1 MASLAA
7 AQVQEVRSITRI
19 ERIGAHSHIRG
30 LGLDDSLEPRAVSQG
45 MVGQKMARK
54 AAGVILQMIREGK
67 IAGRAV
73 LLAGQPGT
81 GKTAIAMGL
90 AQALGPDTP
99 FTSMAGSEI
108 FSLEMS
114 KTEALTQAIRKS
126 IGIRIKEESEIIE
139 GEVVEVVVE
148 RAAGGGGAK
157 AGRLTLKTTDMET
170 NYDMGSKMIDSL
182 LKEKVQAGDVI
193 TIDKATGK
201 INKLGRSFARA
212 RDYDAT
218 GQQARFVQCPEG
230 ELQKR
235 KEVVHTVTLHEVD
248 VINSRTHGFLALFS
262 GDTGEIKSE
271 IREQINGKVAEWRE
285 EGKAEMIPGVLFIDE
300 AHMLDIECFSFL
312 NRALE
317 SETAPVVIMATNR
330 GITRIRGTNYRSPHG
345 IPLDLLDRMIIV
357 PTEPYHQAELKEI
370 LNIRPTTRPSSR
382 KYSTFGEDASLTFTV
397 TPLLVLSF
405 PLDRM
410 IIVPTEPYH
419 QAELK
424 EILNIR
430 PTTRP
435 SSRKYSTFGEDASL
449 TFTVTPLLV
458 LSFPLDRMI
467 IVPTEPYHQAELKE
481 ILNIRPSSRKYST
494 FGEDA
499 SLTFTVTPLLVLSF
513 PLDRMII
520 VPTEPYHQAEL
531 KEILNIRPSSRKYST
546 FGEDASLT
554 FTVTPLLVLS
564 FPLDRMI
571 IVPTEPY
578 HQAELKE
585 ILNIRPSSRKY
596 STFGEDASLP
606 FTVTPLLVLSFPLD
620 RMIIVP
626 TEPYHQAELKE
637 ILNIR

>member
-54 AAGVILQMIREGK
+54 AAGVVLQMIREGK

-108 FSLEMS
+108 YSLEMS

-148 RAAGGGGAK
+148 RAAGGGARV
-157 AGRLTLKTTDMET
+157 GRLTLKTTDMET
-170 NYDMGSKMIDSL
+170 NYDMGAKMIDQL

-317 SETAPVVIMATNR
+317 SETAPVVMMATNR
-330 GITRIRGTNYRSPHG
+330 GITRIRGTNYKSPHG

-357 PTEPYHQAELKEI
+357 PTSPYSQRDLNQILSIRCEEEDCQMSADALTVLTRVATETSLRYAIQLITTASLVARRRKATEVSMEDVKKVYSLFLDEHRSSQFLKEYQDEFMFDDGVD
-370 LNIRPTTRPSSR
+370 N
-382 KYSTFGEDASLTFTV
+382 KV
-397 TPLLVLSF
+397 
-405 PLDRM
+405 
-410 IIVPTEPYH
+410 
-419 QAELK
+419 QAMEV
-424 EILNIR
+424 
-430 PTTRP
+430 
-435 SSRKYSTFGEDASL
+435 S
-449 TFTVTPLLV
+449 
-458 LSFPLDRMI
+458 
-467 IVPTEPYHQAELKE
+467 Q
-481 ILNIRPSSRKYST
+481 
-494 FGEDA
+494 
-499 SLTFTVTPLLVLSF
+499 
-513 PLDRMII
+513 
-520 VPTEPYHQAEL
+520 
-531 KEILNIRPSSRKYST
+531 
-546 FGEDASLT
+546 
-554 FTVTPLLVLS
+554 
-564 FPLDRMI
+564 
-571 IVPTEPY
+571 
-578 HQAELKE
+578 
-585 ILNIRPSSRKY
+585 
-596 STFGEDASLP
+596 
-606 FTVTPLLVLSFPLD
+606 
-620 RMIIVP
+620 
-626 TEPYHQAELKE
+626 
-637 ILNIR
+637 